1 VNAGT
6 LAAALLG
13 LAAGNACADV
23 LVGADGSRL
32 QGTLVATRDGRH
44 VFDSSLLGRVEV
56 PVDRAKVERGPA
68 VAVTATPAS
77 PWATDV
83 SMKLGIDRGSLK
95 TPDDDLDATLRLERR
110 TGRGEWLG
118 VLDYS
123 YRRTDDVRKDDDITA
138 SLAYDRLRGP
148 RSFVAGRL
156 YGTRELRSD
165 GQYDATQTASL
176 ALGWRGWEGPERYLR
191 IGPSLGY
198 LAIDRGDAHFDGG
211 ALGLYARGR
220 GPVVGK
226 VTFNAELQFLDTLG
240 EGRYA
245 DLALQLRHPLGEH
258 LYLALAWDYTWSDF
272 DIESGVTSEWH
283 WVLGWKSRR

>member
-1 VNAGT
+1 VSAAR
-6 LAAALLG
+6 LAVAVLA
-13 LAAGNACADV
+13 LAAGGARADV

-32 QGTLVATRDGRH
+32 QGTWVETRGGRH
-44 VFDSSLLGRVEV
+44 VFESTLLGRIEV
-56 PVDRAKVERGPA
+56 PSDRATVERAAPA
-68 VAVTATPAS
+68 VPAPVS

-95 TPDDDLDATLRLERR
+95 TPDDDLDATLRLERHSA
-110 TGRGEWLG
+110 RGEWLG
-118 VLDYS
+118 VVDYS

-138 SLAYDRLRGP
+138 SLGYDRLRGP
-148 RSFVAGRL
+148 RSFVAGRI

-165 GQYDATQTASL
+165 GEYDATQTASL
-176 ALGWRGWEGPERYLR
+176 AMGWRGWEGPDRYLR
-191 IGPSLGY
+191 IGPSVGY

-226 VTFNAELQFLDTLG
+226 VTFNAELQVLDSLG

-245 DLALQLRHPLGEH
+245 DLALQLRQPLGEH

-272 DIESGVTSEWH
+272 DVESGVSSEWH